1 VWALAL
7 EEISDYATNLQEPHA
22 RAWLASVFKDLSKE
36 EATRVVVHLWA
47 LWYARRKIIHEGE
60 YQSPLSTHY
69 FVERFLSDLN
79 VTEHVP
85 PLGKG
90 MEAQGLEW
98 IAPPAGLVKI
108 NVDAVVTKNTG
119 HDAMAAVP
127 RSMEGVFLGALVV
140 VT

>member
-1 VWALAL
+1 
-7 EEISDYATNLQEPHA
+7 
-22 RAWLASVFKDLSKE
+22 
-36 EATRVVVHLWA
+36 
-47 LWYARRKIIHEGE
+47 
-60 YQSPLSTHY
+60 
-69 FVERFLSDLN
+69 
-79 VTEHVP
+79 
-85 PLGKG
+85 